1 MKILMGLMY
10 GLEHM
15 SLEDSKKLLNKFI
28 NGKASK
34 LFIQVPYMYENHH
47 EWQGNPYEVHIQDEI
62 DEEYMKREFP
72 FLELLQI
79 DTVPAEMT
87 VIGRETGE
95 DTYCATYVWFED

>member
-1 MKILMGLMY
+1 
-10 GLEHM
+10 
-15 SLEDSKKLLNKFI
+15 
-28 NGKASK
+28 
-34 LFIQVPYMYENHH
+34 MYENHH